1 MQERQFPPFDVE
13 DPTHA
18 EREALRRLRA
28 RRARSLVAGVGAGL
42 LALFAVGCPE
52 PGDLENADVYPAPMP
67 TAGTG
72 TAGSSSS
79 AGTGGSGGGGSTIA
93 ACETSCV
100 TTIFTTQCK
109 ICHGS
114 TTKLSGTL
122 DLETMGVSARL
133 KDKPAEHM
141 GSTPGPCPTGDKL
154 IDSATPANSWLL
166 KKVTDMQGTCGTVM
180 PAPTALPAADQTC
193 LTTYV
198 NCVAGGT

>member
-1 MQERQFPPFDVE
+1 
-13 DPTHA
+13 
-18 EREALRRLRA
+18 
-28 RRARSLVAGVGAGL
+28 VAGAGAGL

-52 PGDLENADVYPAPMP
+52 PGDLEHADVYPAPTP
-67 TAGTG
+67 TAGTGSG

-79 AGTGGSGGGGSTIA
+79 AGTGGSGTGGGGSSIA
-93 ACETSCV
+93 ACETACV
-100 TTIFTTQCK
+100 TTIFTGQCK

-114 TTKLSGTL
+114 AVKLSGTL
-122 DLETMGVSARL
+122 DLETAGFSARL